1 MTAVQTDVQGLVK
14 KLITRVSE
22 YLPQERVALVEAAI
36 DFAAAAHDGQVR
48 ASGAPFI
55 EHPLQ
60 TALLLADLKLDAA
73 AIAAALLHDVV
84 EDCNVPP
91 ETIEQRFGAEVARLV
106 EGVTKLSRI
115 SWSPSNLSDRRL
127 LEQQAQN
134 LRKMFVAMAE
144 DIRVVLIKLADRL
157 HNMRTLDALP
167 PDKARRIAQETMD
180 IYAPL
185 AGRLGIWQFKWEL
198 EDLAFRCL
206 EPERYREIARLVR
219 ARRANRERY
228 IAQVVDILKRELERA
243 GIKAEVTGRP
253 KHIYSIAQKVAKYAE
268 QGKDFS
274 EIYDLLAVR
283 ILVDTV
289 QDCYSALGVVHSI
302 WHPIPGHIDDYIAN
316 PKPSGYQSL
325 HTTVV
330 ALDGRP
336 LEVQIRTYEMHWVAE
351 YGVAAHWKYKEGRHQ
366 DPKFED
372 KVAWLRQLLEWQR
385 DMQGALEFVESVKS
399 DIFRDQVYVFTPKG
413 ELKELPAGSTPIDF
427 AYRIHT
433 ELGHR
438 CIGAKVNGRLVPLDY
453 QLQNGDVVE
462 IIASKQSK
470 GPSRDWLNP
479 NLGYVRTTN
488 AREKIR
494 QWFRKQERAS
504 NIERGRE
511 LVEKELRRLGI
522 QVALEELARL
532 FNYEKVD
539 DFLVAVGCGDIHPH
553 QIGAKVAEPS
563 PAEAPALTER
573 PPQAD
578 GSVPYS
584 VVDVMGI
591 GDLLTHLARCCNPI
605 PGDPIIGYITR
616 GKGVTVHRRNCPN
629 ILNEDEKDR
638 LIQVSW
644 GRSPRQVYP
653 ASIRLEAWDRVGLLR
668 DVSAVVSEEKV
679 NITYVSTR
687 VRPDRSAVISLTV
700 ETTGLDQL
708 SRVMAKLEGI
718 RGVISVTRDFGRGS
732 ETA

>member
-1 MTAVQTDVQGLVK
+1 MTTVRTDVQALVK
-14 KLITRVSE
+14 RLISRASE
-22 YLPQERVALVEAAI
+22 YLPQDRVALVEAAI
-36 DFAAAAHDGQVR
+36 DFAVRAHQGQFR
-48 ASGAPFI
+48 ASGAPFV

-60 TALLLADLKLDAA
+60 TALLLAELKLDGAA
-73 AIAAALLHDVV
+73 LAAALLHDVV
-84 EDCNVPP
+84 EDCNVPL
-91 ETIEQRFGAEVARLV
+91 ETIEKEFGTEVARLV

-115 SWSPSNLSDRRL
+115 SWSTSNLTDRRL

-206 EPERYREIARLVR
+206 EPGRYREIARLIR
-219 ARRANRERY
+219 ARRAQRERY
-228 IAQVVDILKRELERA
+228 ITQVIEILKRELERA
-243 GIKAEVTGRP
+243 GIRAEVTGRP
-253 KHIYSIAQKVAKYAE
+253 KHIYSIAQKIAKYAE
-268 QGKDFS
+268 QGKDFN

-336 LEVQIRTYEMHWVAE
+336 LEVQIRTNEMHWVAE
-351 YGVAAHWKYKEGRHQ
+351 YGVAAHWKYKEGRYQ

-372 KVAWLRQLLEWQR
+372 KIAWLRQLLDWQR

-479 NLGYVRTTN
+479 NLGYVRTSN

-522 QVALEELARL
+522 QLALEDLAKL

-553 QIGAKVAEPS
+553 QIGTKVAEP
-563 PAEAPALTER
+563 APAGSPPLTER
-573 PPQAD
+573 PSHVD
-578 GSVPYS
+578 GSTPYS

-591 GDLLTHLARCCNPI
+591 GDLLTNLAKCCNPI

-687 VRPDRSAVISLTV
+687 VRPDRSAVINLTV

-708 SRVMAKLEGI
+708 SRVLAKLEGI
-718 RGVISVTRDFGRGS
+718 RGVISVSRDFGRGS
-732 ETA
+732 ESA

>member
-1 MTAVQTDVQGLVK
+1 MTTVRTEVQALVK
-14 KLITRVSE
+14 RLISRASE
-22 YLPQERVALVEAAI
+22 YLPQDRVALVEAAI
-36 DFAAAAHDGQVR
+36 NFAVRAHQGQFR

-60 TALLLADLKLDAA
+60 TALLLAELKLDGAA
-73 AIAAALLHDVV
+73 LAAALLHDVV
-84 EDCNVPP
+84 EDCDVPL
-91 ETIEQRFGAEVARLV
+91 ETIEKEFGTEVARLV

-115 SWSPSNLSDRRL
+115 SWSTSNLTDRRL

-206 EPERYREIARLVR
+206 EPKRYREIARLIR
-219 ARRANRERY
+219 ARRAQRERY
-228 IAQVVDILKRELERA
+228 ITQVIEILKRELERA

-253 KHIYSIAQKVAKYAE
+253 KHIYSIAQKIAKYAE
-268 QGKDFS
+268 QGKDFN

-351 YGVAAHWKYKEGRHQ
+351 YGVAAHWKYKEGRYQ

-372 KVAWLRQLLEWQR
+372 KIAWLRQLLDWQR

-479 NLGYVRTTN
+479 NLGYVRTSN

-522 QVALEELARL
+522 QLALEDLAKL

-553 QIGAKVAEPS
+553 QIGTKVAEP
-563 PAEAPALTER
+563 APAGSPLLTER
-573 PPQAD
+573 PSHVD
-578 GSVPYS
+578 GSTPYS

-591 GDLLTHLARCCNPI
+591 GDLLTNLAKCCNPI

-687 VRPDRSAVISLTV
+687 VRPDRSAVINLTV

-708 SRVMAKLEGI
+708 SRVLAKLEGI
-718 RGVISVTRDFGRGS
+718 RGVISVSRDFGRGS
-732 ETA
+732 ESA

>member
-1 MTAVQTDVQGLVK
+1 MATVQTEVQGLVK
-14 KLITRVSE
+14 KLITKVSE
-22 YLPQERVALVEAAI
+22 YLSHEKVALVEAAV
-36 DFAAAAHDGQVR
+36 DFAAEAHDGQVR
-48 ASGAPFI
+48 ASGTPFI

-84 EDCNVPP
+84 EDCNVPL
-91 ETIEQRFGAEVARLV
+91 EAIEQRFGPEVARLV

-115 SWSPSNLSDRRL
+115 QWSPSNLTDRRL

-157 HNMRTLDALP
+157 HNMRTLEALP
-167 PDKARRIAQETMD
+167 PEKARRVAQETMD

-206 EPERYREIARLVR
+206 EPERYREIARLIR
-219 ARRANRERY
+219 ARRASRERY
-228 IAQVVDILKRELERA
+228 IGQVVEVLKRELERA

-268 QGKDFS
+268 QGKDFT

-283 ILVDTV
+283 ILVHTV

-325 HTTVV
+325 HTTVI

-372 KVAWLRQLLEWQR
+372 KIAWLRQLMEWQR

-479 NLGYVRTTN
+479 NLGYVRTSH

-522 QVALEELARL
+522 QMALEDLAKL

-553 QIGAKVAEPS
+553 QIGAKVAEPP
-563 PAEAPALTER
+563 PAEAVPLAER
-573 PPQAD
+573 PPQTD
-578 GSVPYS
+578 GSAPYS

-591 GDLLTHLARCCNPI
+591 GDLLTNLAKCCNPI

-629 ILNEDEKDR
+629 VLNEDEKDR

-687 VRPDRSAVISLTV
+687 VRPDRSAVINLTV

-718 RGVISVTRDFGRGS
+718 RGVISVTRELGRGS